1 MSGME
6 AFGRGEKRCEEPMKS
21 RLFYG
26 LFVVY
31 AAMVAFVLYINGV
44 FTGGIESADN
54 LIING
59 VFLGIIGILFVIS
72 TAGFMRL
79 NRLTD
84 ELEDAAGDLKEA
96 YKKAGNQNV
105 WNELEKDKD
114 FFEEKNLREAFTRFL
129 LQMKSNRIGKRYAG
143 SCDIKDYINEEL
155 LDRVGSSHYN
165 SAISG
170 TMTGLGI
177 LGTFIGL
184 SLGLGSF
191 SGDDIYTISDN
202 VGPLLSGMKVAFHT
216 SVYGIIFSLVFNFV
230 HRSIMADAYGKLEYF
245 LSIYRQCAAPPV
257 STGDENTAAMLV
269 YQANQAN
276 YMKELLELERGQSK
290 EQAKLLEQM
299 ARSFVQ
305 QLESVMGSEFKTLGA
320 ALQTAAR
327 AQTAGA
333 ENSREVL
340 DAISALAQSNRNMQ
354 ENMAHMLERQ
364 EQLAGEL
371 AAQREQIEK
380 LCQEISRDVSRQL
393 YTFGQMRTLYEDEK

>member
-1 MSGME
+1 
-6 AFGRGEKRCEEPMKS
+6 MKS

-31 AAMVAFVLYINGV
+31 VAMAAFVMYINGV
-44 FTGGIESADN
+44 FTGNVESIDN
-54 LIING
+54 LVING
-59 VFLGIIGILFVIS
+59 VFLGIIGILFAIS
-72 TAGFMRL
+72 IASFMRL

-96 YKKAGNQNV
+96 YKKAGSQNV
-105 WNELEKDKD
+105 WSELEKEKD
-114 FFEEKNLREAFTRFL
+114 FFEEKNLKEAFGRFL
-129 LQMKSNRIGKRYAG
+129 RQMRAGRVGKRYAG
-143 SCDIKDYINEEL
+143 GCDIEDYINEEL
-155 LDRVGSSHYN
+155 LDRVGSSHFN

-230 HRSIMADAYGKLEYF
+230 YRSIMADAYEKLGYF
-245 LSIYRQCAAPPV
+245 LSVYRQCAAPPI

-276 YMKELLELERGQSK
+276 YMKELLELARGGSI

-299 ARSFVQ
+299 AGSFVQ
-305 QLESVMGSEFKTLGA
+305 QLQSVMGSQFGQLGT
-320 ALQTAAR
+320 ALQMASEAHAASTQDNGKLLEAIGALADSNRALQENAAR
-327 AQTAGA
+327 
-333 ENSREVL
+333 
-340 DAISALAQSNRNMQ
+340 I
-354 ENMAHMLERQ
+354 LERQ
-364 EQLAGEL
+364 EGLAKEL
-371 AAQREQIEK
+371 ASQRQK
-380 LCQEISRDVSRQL
+380 LEAVCQEISRDVSSQL

>member
-1 MSGME
+1 
-6 AFGRGEKRCEEPMKS
+6 MKS

-31 AAMVAFVLYINGV
+31 VAMVAFVLYINGV
-44 FTGGIESADN
+44 FTGGIESVDN
-54 LIING
+54 LVING

-72 TAGFMRL
+72 TASFMRL

-105 WNELEKDKD
+105 WSELEKDKD
-114 FFEEKNLREAFTRFL
+114 FFEEKNLREAFGRFL

-143 SCDIKDYINEEL
+143 NCEIEDFINEEL

-230 HRSIMADAYGKLEYF
+230 HRCIMADAYGKLEYF

-276 YMKELLELERGQSK
+276 YMKELLELERGQST
-290 EQAKLLEQM
+290 EQAKLLDQM

-320 ALQTAAR
+320 ALQAAAR
-327 AQTAGA
+327 AQDAGA
-333 ENSREVL
+333 ENGREVL
-340 DAISALAQSNRNMQ
+340 DAISALAQSNRGMQ

-364 EQLAGEL
+364 EQLAQEL
-371 AAQREQIEK
+371 AAQRQRIETV
-380 LCQEISRDVSRQL
+380 CQEISRDVSSQL
-393 YTFGQMRTLYEDEK
+393 YTFQQMRTLYEDEK

>member
-1 MSGME
+1 
-6 AFGRGEKRCEEPMKS
+6 MKS

-26 LFVVY
+26 LFIVY
-31 AAMVAFVLYINGV
+31 AAMVAFVLSINGV
-44 FTGGIESADN
+44 FTGEIESVSN
-54 LIING
+54 LVING
-59 VFLGIIGILFVIS
+59 AFLGIIGILFVMS
-72 TAGFMRL
+72 AASFMRL

-114 FFEEKNLREAFTRFL
+114 FFEEENLKKAFDRFL
-129 LQMKSNRIGKRYAG
+129 QQMRSSRVGKRYAS
-143 SCDIKDYINEEL
+143 SCNIDDYINEEL
-155 LDRVGSSHYN
+155 LDRVGSSHFN

-216 SVYGIIFSLVFNFV
+216 SVYGIIFSLIFNFIY
-230 HRSIMADAYGKLEYF
+230 RSIMADAYGKLEYF
-245 LSIYRQCAAPPV
+245 LGAFRQCAAPPV

-276 YMKELLELERGQSK
+276 YMKEPLELAKGEAK
-290 EQAKLLEQM
+290 EQTQALEQM
-299 ARSFVQ
+299 ARSFVE
-305 QLESVMGSEFKTLGA
+305 QLQSVMGTELKNLGA
-320 ALQTAAR
+320 ALEQASQT
-327 AQTAGA
+327 QVSGA
-333 ENSREVL
+333 ENNK
-340 DAISALAQSNRNMQ
+340 ALLEAVGDLAESNRHMQ
-354 ENMAHMLERQ
+354 ENMAHMLKQQ
-364 EQLAGEL
+364 EQLAEDLAKQRREL
-371 AAQREQIEK
+371 ESVCK
-380 LCQEISRDVSRQL
+380 EISQDVSSQL
-393 YTFGQMRTLYEDEK
+393 YTFQQMRTLYENKK

>member
-1 MSGME
+1 
-6 AFGRGEKRCEEPMKS
+6 MKS

-26 LFVVY
+26 LFIVY
-31 AAMVAFVLYINGV
+31 AAMVAFVLSINGV
-44 FTGGIESADN
+44 FTGEIESVSN
-54 LIING
+54 LVING
-59 VFLGIIGILFVIS
+59 AFLGIIGILFVMS
-72 TAGFMRL
+72 AASFMRL

-114 FFEEKNLREAFTRFL
+114 FFEEENLKKAFDRFL
-129 LQMKSNRIGKRYAG
+129 QQMRSSRVGKRYAS
-143 SCDIKDYINEEL
+143 SCNIDDYINEEL
-155 LDRVGSSHYN
+155 LDRVGSSHFN

-216 SVYGIIFSLVFNFV
+216 SVYGIIFSLIFNFIY
-230 HRSIMADAYGKLEYF
+230 RSIMADAYGKLEYF
-245 LSIYRQCAAPPV
+245 LGAFRQCAAPPV

-276 YMKELLELERGQSK
+276 YMKELLELAKGEAK
-290 EQAKLLEQM
+290 EQTQALEQM
-299 ARSFVQ
+299 ARSFVE
-305 QLESVMGSEFKTLGA
+305 QLQSVMGTELKNLGA
-320 ALQTAAR
+320 ALEQASQT
-327 AQTAGA
+327 QVSGA
-333 ENSREVL
+333 ENNK
-340 DAISALAQSNRNMQ
+340 ALLEAVSDLAESNRHMQ
-354 ENMAHMLERQ
+354 ENMAHMLKQQ
-364 EQLAGEL
+364 ELLAEDLAKQRREL
-371 AAQREQIEK
+371 ESVCK
-380 LCQEISRDVSRQL
+380 EISQDVSSQL
-393 YTFGQMRTLYEDEK
+393 YTFQQMRTLYEDKK

>member
-1 MSGME
+1 
-6 AFGRGEKRCEEPMKS
+6 MKS

-31 AAMVAFVLYINGV
+31 VAMAAFVMYINGV
-44 FTGGIESADN
+44 FTGQIESLDN

-59 VFLGIIGILFVIS
+59 VFLGIIGILFAIS
-72 TAGFMRL
+72 IASFMRL

-105 WNELEKDKD
+105 WGELEKEKD
-114 FFEEKNLREAFTRFL
+114 FFEEKNLKEAFGRFL
-129 LQMKSNRIGKRYAG
+129 RQMRASRIGRKYAG
-143 SCDIKDYINEEL
+143 GCDIEDYVNEEL
-155 LDRVGSSHYN
+155 LDQVGSSHFN

-230 HRSIMADAYGKLEYF
+230 YRSIMADAYEKLGYF
-245 LSIYRQCAAPPV
+245 LSVYRQCAAPPI

-276 YMKELLELERGQSK
+276 YMKELLELAKGGSV

-299 ARSFVQ
+299 AGSFVEQ
-305 QLESVMGSEFKTLGA
+305 IQSVMGSQFKQLGG
-320 ALQTAAR
+320 ALQMAAQANAASAR
-327 AQTAGA
+327 DNGKLL
-333 ENSREVL
+333 E
-340 DAISALAQSNRNMQ
+340 AISALADSNRAMQ

-364 EQLAGEL
+364 EELARDLAG
-371 AAQREQIEK
+371 QRQRLETV
-380 LCQEISRDVSRQL
+380 CQEISRDVSSQL
-393 YTFGQMRTLYEDEK
+393 YTFEQMRTLYEDEK

>member
-1 MSGME
+1 
-6 AFGRGEKRCEEPMKS
+6 MKS

-26 LFVVY
+26 LFIVY
-31 AAMVAFVLYINGV
+31 AAMVAFVLSINGV
-44 FTGGIESADN
+44 FTGEIESVSN
-54 LIING
+54 LVING
-59 VFLGIIGILFVIS
+59 AFLGIIGILFVMS
-72 TAGFMRL
+72 AASFMRL

-114 FFEEKNLREAFTRFL
+114 FFEEENLKKAFDRFL
-129 LQMKSNRIGKRYAG
+129 QQMRSSRVGKRYAS
-143 SCDIKDYINEEL
+143 SCNIDDYINEEL
-155 LDRVGSSHYN
+155 LDRVGSSHFN

-216 SVYGIIFSLVFNFV
+216 SVYGIIFSLIFNFIY
-230 HRSIMADAYGKLEYF
+230 RSIMADAYGKLEYF
-245 LSIYRQCAAPPV
+245 LGAFRQCAAPPV

-276 YMKELLELERGQSK
+276 YMKELLELAKGEAK
-290 EQAKLLEQM
+290 EQTQALEQM
-299 ARSFVQ
+299 ARSFVE
-305 QLESVMGSEFKTLGA
+305 QLQSVMGTELKNLGA
-320 ALQTAAR
+320 ALEQASQT
-327 AQTAGA
+327 QVSGA
-333 ENSREVL
+333 ENNK
-340 DAISALAQSNRNMQ
+340 ALLEAVGDLAESNRHMQ
-354 ENMAHMLERQ
+354 ENMAHMLKQQ
-364 EQLAGEL
+364 EQLAEDLAKQRREL
-371 AAQREQIEK
+371 ERVCK
-380 LCQEISRDVSRQL
+380 EISQDVSSQL
-393 YTFGQMRTLYEDEK
+393 YTFQQMRTLYEDKK

>member
-1 MSGME
+1 
-6 AFGRGEKRCEEPMKS
+6 MKS

-26 LFVVY
+26 LFIVY
-31 AAMVAFVLYINGV
+31 AAMVAFVLSINGV
-44 FTGGIESADN
+44 FTGEIESVSN
-54 LIING
+54 LVING
-59 VFLGIIGILFVIS
+59 AFLGIIGILFVMS
-72 TAGFMRL
+72 AASFMRL

-114 FFEEKNLREAFTRFL
+114 FFEEENLKKAFDRFL
-129 LQMKSNRIGKRYAG
+129 QQMRSSRVGKRYAS
-143 SCDIKDYINEEL
+143 SCNIEDYINEEL
-155 LDRVGSSHYN
+155 LDRVGSSHFN

-216 SVYGIIFSLVFNFV
+216 SVYGIIFSLIFNFIY
-230 HRSIMADAYGKLEYF
+230 RSIMADAYGKLEYF
-245 LSIYRQCAAPPV
+245 LGAFRQCAAPPV

-276 YMKELLELERGQSK
+276 YMKELLELAKGEAK
-290 EQAKLLEQM
+290 EQTQALEQM
-299 ARSFVQ
+299 ARSFVE
-305 QLESVMGSEFKTLGA
+305 QLQSVMGTELKNLGA
-320 ALQTAAR
+320 ALEQASQT
-327 AQTAGA
+327 QVSGA
-333 ENSREVL
+333 ENNK
-340 DAISALAQSNRNMQ
+340 ALLEAVGDLAESNRHMQ
-354 ENMAHMLERQ
+354 ENMAHMLKQQ
-364 EQLAGEL
+364 EQLAEDLAKQRREL
-371 AAQREQIEK
+371 ESVCK
-380 LCQEISRDVSRQL
+380 EISQDVSSQL
-393 YTFGQMRTLYEDEK
+393 YTFQQMRTLYEDKK

>member
-1 MSGME
+1 
-6 AFGRGEKRCEEPMKS
+6 MKS

-26 LFVVY
+26 LFIVY
-31 AAMVAFVLYINGV
+31 AAMVAFVLSINGV
-44 FTGGIESADN
+44 FTGEIESVSN
-54 LIING
+54 VVING
-59 VFLGIIGILFVIS
+59 VFLGIIGILFVMS
-72 TAGFMRL
+72 AASFMRL

-105 WNELEKDKD
+105 WSELEKDKD
-114 FFEEKNLREAFTRFL
+114 FFEEENLKKAFDRFL
-129 LQMKSNRIGKRYAG
+129 QQMRSSRVGKRYAS
-143 SCDIKDYINEEL
+143 SCNIEDYINEEL
-155 LDRVGSSHYN
+155 LDRVGSSHFN

-216 SVYGIIFSLVFNFV
+216 SVYGIIFSLIFNFIY
-230 HRSIMADAYGKLEYF
+230 RSIMADAYGKLEYF
-245 LSIYRQCAAPPV
+245 LSTFRQCAAPPV

-276 YMKELLELERGQSK
+276 YMKELLELARGEAK
-290 EQAKLLEQM
+290 EQTQALEQM
-299 ARSFVQ
+299 ARAFVV
-305 QLESVMGSEFKTLGA
+305 QLQSAMGTELKNLGA
-320 ALQTAAR
+320 ALEQTSQSQAL
-327 AQTAGA
+327 GA
-333 ENSREVL
+333 ENNRALLETVG
-340 DAISALAQSNRNMQ
+340 DLAQSNRYMQ
-354 ENMAHMLERQ
+354 ENMKHMLERQ
-364 EQLAGEL
+364 EQLAEEL
-371 AAQREQIEK
+371 AKQRQELEAV
-380 LCQEISRDVSRQL
+380 CREISQDVSSQL

>member
-1 MSGME
+1 
-6 AFGRGEKRCEEPMKS
+6 MKS

-26 LFVVY
+26 LFIVY
-31 AAMVAFVLYINGV
+31 AAMVAFVLSINGV
-44 FTGGIESADN
+44 FTGEIESVSN
-54 LIING
+54 LVING
-59 VFLGIIGILFVIS
+59 AFLGIIGILFVMS
-72 TAGFMRL
+72 AASFMRL

-114 FFEEKNLREAFTRFL
+114 FFEEENLKKAFDRFL
-129 LQMKSNRIGKRYAG
+129 QQMRSSRVGKRYAS
-143 SCDIKDYINEEL
+143 SCNIEDYINEEL
-155 LDRVGSSHYN
+155 LDRVGSSHFN

-216 SVYGIIFSLVFNFV
+216 SVYGIIFSLIFNFIY
-230 HRSIMADAYGKLEYF
+230 RSIMADAYGKLEYF
-245 LSIYRQCAAPPV
+245 LGAFRQCAAPPV

-276 YMKELLELERGQSK
+276 YMKELLELAKGEAK
-290 EQAKLLEQM
+290 EQTQALEQM
-299 ARSFVQ
+299 ARSFVE
-305 QLESVMGSEFKTLGA
+305 QLQSVMGTELKNLGA
-320 ALQTAAR
+320 ALEQASQT
-327 AQTAGA
+327 QVSGA
-333 ENSREVL
+333 ENNK
-340 DAISALAQSNRNMQ
+340 ALLEAVSDLAESNRHMQ
-354 ENMAHMLERQ
+354 ENMAHMLKQQ
-364 EQLAGEL
+364 EQLAEDLAKQRREL
-371 AAQREQIEK
+371 ESVCK
-380 LCQEISRDVSRQL
+380 EISQDVSSQL
-393 YTFGQMRTLYEDEK
+393 YTFQQMRTLYEDKK

>member
-1 MSGME
+1 
-6 AFGRGEKRCEEPMKS
+6 MKS

-26 LFVVY
+26 LFIVY
-31 AAMVAFVLYINGV
+31 AAMVAFVLSINGV
-44 FTGGIESADN
+44 FTGEIESVSN
-54 LIING
+54 LVING
-59 VFLGIIGILFVIS
+59 AFLGIIGILFVMS
-72 TAGFMRL
+72 AASFMRL

-114 FFEEKNLREAFTRFL
+114 FFEEENLKKAFDRFL
-129 LQMKSNRIGKRYAG
+129 QQMRSSRVGKRYAS
-143 SCDIKDYINEEL
+143 SCNIDDYINEEL
-155 LDRVGSSHYN
+155 LDRVGSSHFN

-216 SVYGIIFSLVFNFV
+216 SVYGIIFSLIFNFIY
-230 HRSIMADAYGKLEYF
+230 RSIMADAYGKLEYF
-245 LSIYRQCAAPPV
+245 LGAFRQCAAPPV

-276 YMKELLELERGQSK
+276 YMKELLELAKGEAK
-290 EQAKLLEQM
+290 EQTQALEQM
-299 ARSFVQ
+299 ARSFVE
-305 QLESVMGSEFKTLGA
+305 QLQSVMGTELKNLGA
-320 ALQTAAR
+320 ALEQASQT
-327 AQTAGA
+327 QVSGA
-333 ENSREVL
+333 ENNK
-340 DAISALAQSNRNMQ
+340 ALLEAVGDLAESNRHMQ
-354 ENMAHMLERQ
+354 ENMAHMLKQQ
-364 EQLAGEL
+364 EQLAEDLAKQRREL
-371 AAQREQIEK
+371 ESVCK
-380 LCQEISRDVSRQL
+380 EISQDVSSQL
-393 YTFGQMRTLYEDEK
+393 YTFQQMRTLYENKK